1 MSEVGRS
8 LQTLWVIFK
17 HEFSLFFISPI
28 VYFIGAGWLFFAGL
42 FFTFAMNNYNAG
54 ATEPSMT
61 SVLGSLAFLL
71 IFIAPAITMRMVSE
85 EIRTGTFELLFT
97 APVRD
102 WEIVVGKWL
111 GSWGVLTIFILLT
124 VPYPLILIWRGT
136 PDTGLMLAGYLGIW
150 LLSGA
155 VLAIGILTSSL
166 SQYQLVAFMI
176 GMAVLITLWLSDA
189 FVSLVSG
196 VVASDVLTE
205 ITLQNHYH
213 QTMLSR
219 GLVDPLD
226 IGYFVG
232 VILLSLFIATQI
244 LGTRRWR
251 A

>member
-1 MSEVGRS
+1 VSEVGRS
-8 LQTLWVIFK
+8 LQMLWVIFK

-42 FFTFAMNNYNAG
+42 FFAFSLNSFNSG
-54 ATEPSMT
+54 ASEPNMT
-61 SVLGSLAFLL
+61 AVLGSLAFLL
-71 IFIAPAITMRMVSE
+71 IFIAPAMTMRMISE
-85 EIRTGTFELLFT
+85 EIRTGTHELLFT

-124 VPYPLILIWRGT
+124 IPYPLILIWRGT

-150 LLSGA
+150 LLAGA

-205 ITLQNHYH
+205 ITLQSHYH
-213 QTMLSR
+213 RTMLSR
-219 GLVDPLD
+219 GLVDPVD
-226 IGYFVG
+226 VGYFIG

>member
-1 MSEVGRS
+1 VSEVGRS

-42 FFTFAMNNYNAG
+42 FFTFAMNNYNSG

-102 WEIVVGKWL
+102 W
-111 GSWGVLTIFILLT
+111 IFILLT
-124 VPYPLILIWRGT
+124 IPYPLILIWRGT

-150 LLSGA
+150 LLAGA

-205 ITLQNHYH
+205 ITLQSHYH
-213 QTMLSR
+213 RTMLSR
-219 GLVDPLD
+219 GLVDPVD
-226 IGYFVG
+226 IGYFIG
-232 VILLSLFIATQI
+232 VILLSLFIATQV

>member
-1 MSEVGRS
+1 VSEVGRS

-42 FFTFAMNNYNAG
+42 FFTFAMNNYNSGYA
-54 ATEPSMT
+54 EPNMT
-61 SVLGSLAFLL
+61 SVLGSMAFLL
-71 IFIAPAITMRMVSE
+71 IFIAPAITMRMISE
-85 EIRTGTFELLFT
+85 EIRTGTHELLFT
-97 APVRD
+97 SPVRD

-111 GSWGVLTIFILLT
+111 SAWGVLTIFILLT
-124 VPYPLILIWRGT
+124 TPYPLILIWRGT

-150 LLSGA
+150 LLAGA
-155 VLAIGILTSSL
+155 VLAIGILTSAL
-166 SQYQLVAFMI
+166 SQYQLVAFML
-176 GMAVLITLWLSDA
+176 GMAALITLWLADA

-205 ITLQNHYH
+205 ITLQGHYH
-213 QTMLSR
+213 DTMLSR
-219 GLVDPLD
+219 GLVSPLD
-226 IGYFVG
+226 VGYFVG
-232 VILLSLFIATQI
+232 MIILSLFIATQV

>member
-1 MSEVGRS
+1 VSEVGRS

-42 FFTFAMNNYNAG
+42 FFTFAMNNYNSG

-205 ITLQNHYH
+205 ITLQSHYH
-213 QTMLSR
+213 RTMLSR
-219 GLVDPLD
+219 GLVDPVD
-226 IGYFVG
+226 VGYFIG
-232 VILLSLFIATQI
+232 VILLSLFIATQV

>member
-42 FFTFAMNNYNAG
+42 FFSFAMNNYNSGYAV
-54 ATEPSMT
+54 PSMT
-61 SVLGSLAFLL
+61 SVLGSMAFLL

-85 EIRTGTFELLFT
+85 EIRTGTHELLFT

-102 WEIVVGKWL
+102 WEIIVGKWL

-124 VPYPLILIWRGT
+124 VPYPLILLWRGT
-136 PDTGLMLAGYLGIW
+136 PDTGLILAGYLGIW

-196 VVASDVLTE
+196 AVISDVLTE
-205 ITLQNHYH
+205 LTLQSHYH
-213 QTMLSR
+213 DTMLSR
-219 GLVDPLD
+219 GLVSPLD

-232 VILLSLFIATQI
+232 IMVLSLFIATQI

>member
-1 MSEVGRS
+1 
-8 LQTLWVIFK
+8 VIFK

-42 FFTFAMNNYNAG
+42 FFSFSMNNFNSG
-54 ATEPSMT
+54 LSEPTMT
-61 SVLGSLAFLL
+61 AILGSMAFLL
-71 IFIAPAITMRMVSE
+71 IFIAPAMTMRMISE
-85 EIRTGTFELLFT
+85 ELRTGTHELLFT
-97 APVRD
+97 SPVRD

-111 GSWGVLTIFILLT
+111 GAWGVLTIFILLT

-150 LLSGA
+150 LLAGA
-155 VLAIGILTSSL
+155 VLAIGILTSAL
-166 SQYQLVAFMI
+166 TQYQLVAFML
-176 GMAVLITLWLSDA
+176 GMAVLIALWLADA

-205 ITLQNHYH
+205 ITLQSHYH

-232 VILLSLFIATQI
+232 VIILSLFIATQV